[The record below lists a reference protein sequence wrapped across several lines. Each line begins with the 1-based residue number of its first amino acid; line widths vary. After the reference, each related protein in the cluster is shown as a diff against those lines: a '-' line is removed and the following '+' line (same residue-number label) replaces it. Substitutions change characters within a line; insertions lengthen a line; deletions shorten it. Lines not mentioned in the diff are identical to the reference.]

1 MASDFLQWLQKMKKI
16 KASKNEFKKQGKNE
30 QESM

>member
-16 KASKNEFKKQGKNE
+16 KTSKNEFKKQEINE